1 MLPSIDK
8 AIEAGIEDRTIR
20 VPGVGIVP
28 SYKGSTYIRQD
39 GKVYHAIGFPA
50 VMQGNKLIS
59 NGYIDIQRVK
69 YDTTAKKETHG
80 FSLGRFLRESIAF

>member
-8 AIEAGIEDRTIR
+8 AIESGIEDRTIR

-28 SYKGSTYIRQD
+28 SYKGSTYIKHE

-69 YDTTAKKETHG
+69 YDTTAKKETKG
-80 FSLGRFLRESIAF
+80 FSLGRFLLQSFAF

>member
-1 MLPSIDK
+1 MIPSIDK
-8 AIEAGIEDRTIR
+8 AIECGIEDRTIR
-20 VPGVGIVP
+20 VPGLGIVP
-28 SYKGSTYIRQD
+28 SYKGSTYIRQN

-50 VMQGNKLIS
+50 VVVNGQLVS

-80 FSLGRFLRESIAF
+80 FSFGRFLRESFAF

>member
-8 AIEAGIEDRTIR
+8 AIESGIEDHTNRIA
-20 VPGVGIVP
+20 GVGIVP
-28 SYKGSTYIRQD
+28 SYKGSTYIRQG

-50 VMQGNKLIS
+50 VIANGKLIS

-69 YDTTAKKETHG
+69 YDTTAKKETQG
-80 FSLGRFLRESIAF
+80 FSFGRFLRESFAF

>member
-8 AIEAGIEDRTIR
+8 AIESGIEDRTIR

-28 SYKGSTYIRQD
+28 SYKGSAYIRQD

-69 YDTTAKKETHG
+69 YDTTAKKETKG
-80 FSLGRFLRESIAF
+80 FSLGRFLIESFAF